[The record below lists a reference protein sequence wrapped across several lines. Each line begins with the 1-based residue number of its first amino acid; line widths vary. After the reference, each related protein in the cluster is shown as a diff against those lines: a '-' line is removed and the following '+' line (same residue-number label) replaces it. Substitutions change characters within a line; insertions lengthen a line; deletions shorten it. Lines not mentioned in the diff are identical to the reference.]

1 MKKSF
6 RTVFILLMLVCT
18 AVLIWYVPASARL
31 RQDTA
36 LRREE
41 LVFEQGLLKKQLEK
55 DPIEALDKILFY
67 QDKLDGML
75 SPELAELLQYDQVLR
90 SRKDEKSRLQQ
101 AITLKREEMNQLTGN
116 QPDVAETE
124 DGSHE

>member
-1 MKKSF
+1 MMHMKKSF

-101 AITLKREEMNQLTGN
+101 
-116 QPDVAETE
+116 DVLRRLLAW
-124 DGSHE
+124 GGQSPSPPCMLRFMRA

>member
-101 AITLKREEMNQLTGN
+101 AITLRREEMNQLTGN

>member
-41 LVFEQGLLKKQLEK
+41 LVFEQGLLKKQLGK

-116 QPDVAETE
+116 QPDGAETE

>member
-75 SPELAELLQYDQVLR
+75 SPELAELLQYDQVLL